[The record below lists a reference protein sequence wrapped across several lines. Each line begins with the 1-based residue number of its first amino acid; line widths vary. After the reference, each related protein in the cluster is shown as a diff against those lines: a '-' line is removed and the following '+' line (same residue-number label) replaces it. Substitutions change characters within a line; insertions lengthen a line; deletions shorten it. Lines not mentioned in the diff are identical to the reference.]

1 MGVTMQ
7 PYTMPTIEIGAL
19 SKLDSSFGGDV
30 SGKRFIKIAPMGEVA
45 KTKKNERTIIYG
57 RVRLVMLP
65 QLIVAHFLSIN
76 SQITMTWPKSNATK
90 RVKANTGLSEGT
102 PKIVFP
108 SMAPKPHI
116 TKKPMSIAAYTKR

>member
-1 MGVTMQ
+1 
-7 PYTMPTIEIGAL
+7 
-19 SKLDSSFGGDV
+19 
-30 SGKRFIKIAPMGEVA
+30 MGEVA

-90 RVKANTGLSEGT
+90 RVKANTGLSEDT
-102 PKIVFP
+102 PKITFP
-108 SMAPKPHI
+108 SMATQPHI
-116 TKKPMSIAAYTKR
+116 TKTPMSIAAYTKR